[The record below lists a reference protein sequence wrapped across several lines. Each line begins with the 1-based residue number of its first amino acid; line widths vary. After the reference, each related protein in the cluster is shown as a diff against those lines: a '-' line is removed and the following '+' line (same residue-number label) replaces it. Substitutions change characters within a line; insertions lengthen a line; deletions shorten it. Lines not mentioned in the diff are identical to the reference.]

1 MKFRRIPQEIEAFQ
15 LTRAARLDNS
25 NWPAWLCEAWQK
37 EHGEV
42 GALWPGNWPHS
53 DGTDELLLQEGAFT
67 TVVAFGNWILNI
79 DGELSVMHN
88 RVFVKL
94 YEHIMPA
101 DEDDVS
107 GELLAEMRAW
117 IDVPTMLRRVLADS
131 DPQIADAICAKCHD
145 EACDL
150 FGDAYVELL
159 DETYLEIVLG
169 IRANEAREANALAQ
183 EQRQARQALI
193 DHFREFFVRN
203 PHLIRVHY
211 FAGETGM
218 TTYTDQTDFEHAVCL
233 EDIPDGSDECAL
245 KYWAEEA
252 ADGRI
257 PDPTIGRED
266 SK

>member
-25 NWPAWLCEAWQK
+25 NWPAWLHEAWQK

-53 DGTDELLLQEGAFT
+53 DGTDELLLQEGPLT

-94 YEHIMPA
+94 YEHVMPA
-101 DEDDVS
+101 DDDDVS

-117 IDVPTMLRRVLADS
+117 IDVTVMLRHVLADS
-131 DPQIADAICAKCHD
+131 DPELADAICAKCHD

-159 DETYLEIVLG
+159 GETYLEIVLG

-183 EQRQARQALI
+183 EQRQARQARV

-211 FAGETGM
+211 LFGETGVA
-218 TTYTDQTDFEHAVCL
+218 TYTNENGFMRGINL
-233 EDIPDGSDECAL
+233 LDIPDASDAGVLE
-245 KYWAEEA
+245 YWAEEA

-257 PDPTIGRED
+257 PDPTIGREG
-266 SK
+266 SE